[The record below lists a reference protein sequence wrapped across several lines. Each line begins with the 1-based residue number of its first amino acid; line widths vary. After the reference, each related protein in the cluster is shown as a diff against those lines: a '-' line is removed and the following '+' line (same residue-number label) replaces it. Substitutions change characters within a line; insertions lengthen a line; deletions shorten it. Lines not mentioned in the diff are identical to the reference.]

1 MDQEFLDPNVVRV
14 YYEIGASYASYVTTI
29 MELLAMAEK
38 DSRTVELTLIQRLW
52 VQKALELQ
60 VASLK
65 RSLAKEP
72 MGSEIYKLRSKE
84 IVDLSACIHLFS

>member
-1 MDQEFLDPNVVRV
+1 MSSEFLDPSVVRV

-29 MELLAMAEK
+29 QELMYMAEK
-38 DSRTVELTLIQRLW
+38 DSRTVELTLMQRLW

-65 RSLAKEP
+65 RSLTKEP
-72 MGSEIYKLRSKE
+72 VGSEIHRLRSKE

>member
-1 MDQEFLDPNVVRV
+1 
-14 YYEIGASYASYVTTI
+14 
-29 MELLAMAEK
+29 MAEK
-38 DSRTVELTLIQRLW
+38 DSRNVELTLMQRLW

-72 MGSEIYKLRSKE
+72 IGSEIHKLRSKE